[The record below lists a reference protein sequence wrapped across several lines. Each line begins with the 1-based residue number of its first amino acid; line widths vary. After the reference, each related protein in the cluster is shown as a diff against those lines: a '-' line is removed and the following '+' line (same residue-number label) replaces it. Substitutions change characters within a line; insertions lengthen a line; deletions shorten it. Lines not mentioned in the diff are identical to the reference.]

1 MKRHQVRCRLL
12 DVLITLVVFVAG
24 VCWGMTREPV
34 VAQQPTVVDSA
45 RSAAGASQVFGAPVG
60 MIFHLLVQGQG
71 TALESTMERVLEAL
85 TQHPDVERR
94 VQADGWRLFEAN
106 DVWRLPDLDAD
117 DDEGAELDFVGL
129 NLYVTLVDPV
139 LPGADYSVPEILND
153 AFPLQSQSLYDDYV
167 AAYQEG
173 QVWLNLSPVVGP

>member
-1 MKRHQVRCRLL
+1 MRRHQVRCRFSE
-12 DVLITLVVFVAG
+12 VLITVMAFVAG

-34 VAQQPTVVDSA
+34 VAQQ
-45 RSAAGASQVFGAPVG
+45 SAAVDTAMPGARTLHVFDAPVG
-60 MIFHLLVQGQG
+60 MVFHLLVPGQG
-71 TALESTMERVLEAL
+71 EVLEFTMERVTEAL

-94 VQADGWRLFEAN
+94 VQADGWRLFVADEA
-106 DVWRLPDLDAD
+106 WRLPDLDVED
-117 DDEGAELDFVGL
+117 DTEGELEFVGL

-153 AFPLQSQSLYDDYV
+153 AFPLQSQSLYDRYV

-173 QVWLNLSPVVGP
+173 QVWLNLSPIVGP